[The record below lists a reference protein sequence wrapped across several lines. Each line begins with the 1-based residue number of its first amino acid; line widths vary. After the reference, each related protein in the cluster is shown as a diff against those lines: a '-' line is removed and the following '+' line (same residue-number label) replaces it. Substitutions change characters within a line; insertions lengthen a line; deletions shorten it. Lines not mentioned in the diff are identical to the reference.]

1 MLRAER
7 HFESSH
13 DEMRAPRPFLLVLSL
28 PPAISRAQVHG
39 GTGQLGEDARWAP
52 AMALS
57 AELPITGSHRAR
69 LRSPVVHVHQ
79 SNYRISEDHQLS
91 SSLFR
96 VALRAKLDLRG
107 GIPCCCSAC
116 VQAALAAREATSSL
130 PHLPSM

>member
-28 PPAISRAQVHG
+28 PPPISRAQVHG
-39 GTGQLGEDARWAP
+39 GTGQLGEDARGAP

-57 AELPITGSHRAR
+57 AELPIVLTGSHRAR

-107 GIPCCCSAC
+107 GNYPLLLRVRAGSASC
-116 VQAALAAREATSSL
+116 A
-130 PHLPSM
+130 